1 LEQFCISR
9 STFHC
14 LLYLNPTL
22 TLSNPCLLACYV
34 FASFRAPFAIASSQA
49 LQAPAED
56 RAEVVRELDKSFGNM
71 GTSLDQL
78 IEVMAPLTD
87 PKAKE
92 LVGLFK
98 QLKNP
103 NATPKPSKPAEDDL
117 LGI

>member
-1 LEQFCISR
+1 
-9 STFHC
+9 
-14 LLYLNPTL
+14 
-22 TLSNPCLLACYV
+22 
-34 FASFRAPFAIASSQA
+34 
-49 LQAPAED
+49 
-56 RAEVVRELDKSFGNM
+56 M

-78 IEVMAPLTD
+78 IEVMAPLPD

-103 NATPKPSKPAEDDL
+103 NAKPKPSKPAEDDL